1 MAKRNEHLFQFTGKQ
16 ISDAAGREASYHA
29 NRVIFW
35 KREHRLAIEN
45 AKEAGLEVSEGRVDD
60 HLGVNAACHQVLQE
74 RITVCANKL
83 HKHRKAADELQI
95 EAACYGTQG
104 DRTYELHPDDVIYF
118 RLAGGP
124 REE

>member
-45 AKEAGLEVSEGRVDD
+45 AKEAGT
-60 HLGVNAACHQVLQE
+60 LQE
-74 RITVCANKL
+74 RITVCEYL
-83 HKHRKAADELQI
+83 VTEHRKAADELQI

>member
-29 NRVIFW
+29 DRVIFW

-45 AKEAGLEVSEGRVDD
+45 AKEAGLEVSEYPVTG
-60 HLGVNAACHQVLQE
+60 GVHAQMIINPTLQE